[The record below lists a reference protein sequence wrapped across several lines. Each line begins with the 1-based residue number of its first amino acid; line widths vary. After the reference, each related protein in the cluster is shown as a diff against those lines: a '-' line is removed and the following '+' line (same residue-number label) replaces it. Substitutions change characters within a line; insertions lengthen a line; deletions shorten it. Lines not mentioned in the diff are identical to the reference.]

1 MNEIKLEALRV
12 RSRIKIYM
20 QDGKNASFFFGKI
33 QTIESEGDEATGH
46 LLLDQPSVS
55 DEYRSYYAKR
65 YQLVDFD
72 PNEAEYFFNFLVI
85 PMDPSPV

>member
-20 QDGKNASFFFGKI
+20 QDGKNASFFFG
-33 QTIESEGDEATGH
+33 
-46 LLLDQPSVS
+46 SVS

-72 PNEAEYFFNFLVI
+72 PNEAEYFFNFLV
-85 PMDPSPV
+85 PPTGLTSVEQQGEVDADFFQD